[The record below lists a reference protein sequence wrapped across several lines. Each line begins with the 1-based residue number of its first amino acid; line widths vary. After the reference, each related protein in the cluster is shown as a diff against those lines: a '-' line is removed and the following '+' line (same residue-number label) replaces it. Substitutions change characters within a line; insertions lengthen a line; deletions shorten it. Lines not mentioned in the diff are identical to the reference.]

1 VTHRPDFCRFYRGVR
16 LSSVLFP
23 AIAATLSLGIGGFGH
38 RFYESTHQSL
48 NQDLM
53 VELLLS
59 EARTSA
65 AISAPAT
72 PAPVSD
78 PALPSPQPRP
88 APALPSTLAAQLKAL
103 KRGQLPPG
111 RPLRILQIGDSH
123 TAGDSFTERLRSR
136 LQADFGNAGIGW
148 ILPGSVSGQSA
159 ARYVVRSYGAWT
171 YYTGRGAS
179 PSRSIPLGGFV
190 NTGSAGS
197 ALEVRPLA
205 KGVGRWRFHALV
217 RSASK
222 SGGASVRLQGAGRQV
237 GPVAITADW
246 QAVDLITDAPLA
258 EKYSLEVTSGR
269 VEVAGFWLEN
279 DQVGVVVDHVGRNG
293 ATLFAFDRWSDA
305 DIARQLAIRPVD
317 AILLA
322 YGTNEAVDRITDQDY
337 AVQLIRVI
345 RRLKQASPNTA
356 VIVLTAPSF
365 AKGGRS
371 SCNTW
376 RPLSL
381 RAVVSAQSMATHIPG
396 VQVWNWMEAMG
407 GECGVSTWA
416 QQGLMASDWIHMT
429 SAGYRSSADLLMNW
443 LNQQL
448 SQIP

>member
-1 VTHRPDFCRFYRGVR
+1 MR
-16 LSSVLFP
+16 LNSVLFP
-23 AIAATLSLGIGGFGH
+23 AFAATISLGVGCFGH
-38 RFYESTHQSL
+38 RLFQSTHQSL

-53 VELLLS
+53 VELMLS
-59 EARTSA
+59 EARTSVA
-65 AISAPAT
+65 SSDPAT
-72 PAPVSD
+72 PASGSD
-78 PALPSPQPRP
+78 PAPPSPQPSPQPSP
-88 APALPSTLAAQLKAL
+88 APPLPSTLAAQLKAL
-103 KRGQLPPG
+103 KRGQLPLG

-123 TAGDSFTERLRSR
+123 TAGDLFTERLRSR
-136 LQADFGNAGIGW
+136 LQADFGNSGIGW

-171 YYTGRGAS
+171 YYTGRS
-179 PSRSIPLGGFV
+179 VSQSRSTPLGGFV
-190 NTGSAGS
+190 NTGSVGS
-197 ALEVRPLA
+197 ALEVRPMA
-205 KGVGRWRFHALV
+205 RGGGRWSFHALV
-217 RSASK
+217 RSAPK

-258 EKYSLEVTSGR
+258 KTYSLEVTSGR

-322 YGTNEAVDRITDQDY
+322 YGTNEAVDRISDQDY

-345 RRLKQASPNTA
+345 RRLKQASPNTTL
-356 VIVLTAPSF
+356 IVLTAPSF

-407 GECGVSTWA
+407 GECGVATWA

-429 SAGYRSSADLLMNW
+429 PAGYRSSADLLMNW
-443 LNQQL
+443 LNQQR
-448 SQIP
+448 SQLP